1 MEFFYKHVHNMN
13 ILFIF
18 PKYVLILKWH
28 DYKRKGI
35 VGKSLTSYIVIEM
48 EGVTIL

>member
-28 DYKRKGI
+28 EYKRKGI
-35 VGKSLTSYIVIEM
+35 VGKSSINAVNFIYSY
-48 EGVTIL
+48 